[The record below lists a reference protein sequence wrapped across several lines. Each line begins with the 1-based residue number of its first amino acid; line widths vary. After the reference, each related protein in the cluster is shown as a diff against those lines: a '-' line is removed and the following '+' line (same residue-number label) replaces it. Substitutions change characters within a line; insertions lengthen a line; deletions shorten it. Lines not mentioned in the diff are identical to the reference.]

1 MSGCYLVFASC
12 LILRC
17 APSYFYVSSG
27 RPVRIGGRE
36 RTAVPAGDWRSTTLG
51 PTSRWRD
58 EGISCSFS
66 KFDERRDGR
75 GRERKDRL
83 TQTIINAE
91 VPGKSV
97 IVGSLPVEAKITNV
111 ILLNIEPEENTM
123 SPNLST

>member
-36 RTAVPAGDWRSTTLG
+36 RTAVPAGNWRSTTTTLG
-51 PTSRWRD
+51 PTSRRRD
-58 EGISCSFS
+58 QGISCSFS

-83 TQTIINAE
+83 TQTVINAE
-91 VPGKSV
+91 VPGKSFV
-97 IVGSLPVEAKITNV
+97 TGSLPVEVKIT
-111 ILLNIEPEENTM
+111 
-123 SPNLST
+123 